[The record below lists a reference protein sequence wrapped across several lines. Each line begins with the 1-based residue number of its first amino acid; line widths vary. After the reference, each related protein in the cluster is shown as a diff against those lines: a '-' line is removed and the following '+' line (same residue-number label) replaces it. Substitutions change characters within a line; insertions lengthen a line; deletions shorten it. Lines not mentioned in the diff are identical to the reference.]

1 MAIKKSLMFKKVLVA
16 NRGEIAV
23 RIIRACREL
32 GIGTVAVF
40 SDVDRNAL
48 HVRYA
53 DEAYLIGPAP
63 SRKSYLRT
71 DRIFEVAKKSGADAI
86 HPGYGFLAER
96 EDFAATC
103 DELGITFI
111 GPKPSSIAAMGD
123 KGKARATVVKA
134 GVPVVPGTEDVGN
147 MTDNDLLHV
156 APNIGFPLLI
166 KATAGGGGKGM
177 REVKSLEEMPTLLA
191 SARREA
197 ESSFGDG
204 NVYLEKLIEG
214 ARHIE
219 FQILAD
225 SFGNVIHLG
234 ERECSIQRRHQK
246 LLEESPSI
254 FLDDELREKMGS
266 IAVKSA
272 KAVDYI
278 NAGTIEFLVDKDRN
292 FYFLEMNTRLQ
303 VEHPITEMITG
314 VDIVAEQIRIARGR
328 QLSYTQDQI
337 EFKGHSIE
345 CRINA
350 EDPFNGFMPSTGRI
364 THSLLP
370 TGPGVRVDTGVYP
383 GFEITPFYDP
393 MIAKLIVWG
402 ETRAQA
408 ILRMRRALEEYRIVG
423 VRTNIPFHQT
433 LMDSHRFMGG
443 QFDTRF
449 VEERFSM
456 DDAVEAHA
464 ADSEIAAILATLVA
478 HQQIEHNANI
488 VRRNERDTSNWKW
501 VGRWERM
508 HR

>member
-1 MAIKKSLMFKKVLVA
+1 MFNKVLIA

-32 GIGTVAVF
+32 GMETVAVF
-40 SDVDRNAL
+40 SEADRNAL

-53 DEAYLIGPAP
+53 DEAYLLGPAP
-63 SRKSYLRT
+63 SRESYLRA
-71 DRIFEVAKKSGADAI
+71 DKILDIAKKSGANAI

-96 EDFAATC
+96 EDFASKCA
-103 DELGITFI
+103 DMGITFI

-123 KGKARATVVKA
+123 KAEARATVIKA

-147 MTDNDLLHV
+147 MTNDDLLRI
-156 APNIGFPLLI
+156 APTVGFPLLI

-177 REVKSLEEMPTLLA
+177 REVKSLEEMPALLA

-197 ESSFGDG
+197 ESAFGDG
-204 NVYLEKLIEG
+204 NVYLEKLVEG

-219 FQILAD
+219 FQIMAD

-246 LLEESPSI
+246 LLEEAPSP
-254 FLDDELREKMGS
+254 FLDDELRKKMGDV
-266 IAVKSA
+266 AVRAAKS
-272 KAVDYI
+272 VDYV

-303 VEHPITEMITG
+303 VEHPITEMVTG
-314 VDIVAEQIRIARGR
+314 IDIVAEQLRVARGR
-328 QLSYTQDQI
+328 QLSYTQEQI
-337 EFKGHSIE
+337 QINGHAIE

-350 EDPFNGFMPSTGRI
+350 EDPFNNFVPSTGRI
-364 THSLLP
+364 THSLIP

-456 DDAVEAHA
+456 DDALEPNESN
-464 ADSEIAAILATLVA
+464 SEIAAILATLVSHHESERSA
-478 HQQIEHNANI
+478 QM
-488 VRRNERDTSNWKW
+488 VRRNERDASNWKW
-501 VGRWERM
+501 VGRWARM

>member
-1 MAIKKSLMFKKVLVA
+1 MFKKVLIA

-32 GIGTVAVF
+32 GIETVAVY
-40 SDVDRNAL
+40 SEADRSAL

-53 DEAYLIGPAP
+53 DEAYLLGPAP
-63 SRKSYLRT
+63 SRESYLRA
-71 DRIFEVAKKSGADAI
+71 DKILDIAIKSGATAI

-96 EDFAATC
+96 EDFAAKC
-103 DELGITFI
+103 EEAGIKFI

-123 KGKARATVVKA
+123 KAEARATVIKA

-147 MTDNDLLHV
+147 LTDDELLAK
-156 APNIGFPLLI
+156 APQIGFPLLI

-177 REVKSLEEMPTLLA
+177 REVRSLEEMPTLLA

-204 NVYLEKLIEG
+204 NVYLEKLVEG

-246 LLEESPSI
+246 LLEEAPSP
-254 FLDDELREKMGS
+254 FLNDDLRQRMGKV
-266 IAVKSA
+266 AVKA
-272 KAVDYI
+272 AQAVDYV
-278 NAGTIEFLVDKDRN
+278 NAGTIEFLVDKEGN
-292 FYFLEMNTRLQ
+292 YYFLEMNTRLQ
-303 VEHPITEMITG
+303 VEHPVTEMATG

-328 QLSYTQDQI
+328 QLSYTQEQI
-337 EFKGHSIE
+337 RFNGHAIE

-350 EDPFNGFMPSTGRI
+350 EDPFNGFVPSTGRI

-423 VRTNIPFHQT
+423 VQTNIPFHQM

-449 VEERFSM
+449 VEERFSIE
-456 DDAVEAHA
+456 DATESGESHA
-464 ADSEIAAILATLVA
+464 EIAAILATLVA
-478 HQQIEHNANI
+478 HQESERSAHI
-488 VRRNERDTSNWKW
+488 VRRGERDTSNWKW